1 MSVKKNL
8 LLLILSL
15 SVTILFLGNINLISA
30 DTTSSAVSTSS
41 SIASS
46 TATSSSSTTS
56 SASASSSSSSST
68 TVFSSGIKW
77 PTTSFA
83 PWTRGKRESKDTVR
97 NYYGFMINNDNGQY
111 IEEYEEG
118 NNIHVKVRIL
128 AHIDWNKSTKTRYY
142 VVMQNGDSFSG
153 QEISSSNVTRT
164 KDVEYSKT
172 AVWTVDLSLGNVKA
186 DKIQICIFDDD
197 GKGIFGY
204 GFWEANGV
212 DKDGNRNT
220 DKTYPYVMCSP
231 IIGWNN
237 VTNFNQSLK
246 DGIFYVGRNTT
257 LTMNAPKLQDSNVGK
272 FDNSILNNAGESHFF
287 GQNVVNNEI
296 RTTYEITTDVTKLDG
311 IVDGLASSDT
321 NKYGLDTVLTYEIPS
336 DNLKIPLSYGGLK
349 AISLSAEALDN
360 ASINT
365 KDYLESSFVDKVTGD
380 LGTGHTLTYSWFYS
394 TSDNINDL
402 KKVSTEFTNN
412 KDRKA
417 DGTLGT
423 DWMTL
428 SAKDDFTQY
437 LEKQALAGKKIYLMM
452 KVYVYGQLSTL
463 TNPILVQIQT
473 PTLKVPD
480 KIDFG
485 TIPAKDIYNGGS
497 FESLTKDSDK
507 LSLSIPD
514 TSKSTWKV
522 TSSIKENDDNS
533 ITKINGQ
540 LNILGKNL
548 SATPIEVAS
557 ISKQGL
563 VDLPLNAKV
572 SFRGYHNPLTPRT
585 NFTEDINWNLSP
597 ETPIM
602 ASN

>member
-1 MSVKKNL
+1 MNTKRKL
-8 LLLILSL
+8 LLFISGMALILL
-15 SVTILFLGNINLISA
+15 FTIMNTNTVKAAVT
-30 DTTSSAVSTSS
+30 
-41 SIASS
+41 
-46 TATSSSSTTS
+46 
-56 SASASSSSSSST
+56 
-68 TVFSSGIKW
+68 W

-83 PWTRGKRESKDTVR
+83 TWTQGMSERGSKRNK
-97 NYYGFMINNDNGQY
+97 YGFMVNKDEGY
-111 IEEYEEG
+111 YMEEYKDS
-118 NNIHVKVRIL
+118 NNIHVKIPMI
-128 AHIDWNKSTKTRYY
+128 AHKSWNESTETKYY
-142 VVMQNGDSFSG
+142 VVMQSGSTFSG
-153 QEISSSNVTRT
+153 QEISSSNVIRT
-164 KDVEYSKT
+164 KIKDYSLTSLWMLDV
-172 AVWTVDLSLGNVKA
+172 TVGNITA
-186 DKIQICIFDDD
+186 DKIQICIYDDSISHGFWRTNGVADD
-197 GKGIFGY
+197 G
-204 GFWEANGV
+204 
-212 DKDGNRNT
+212 
-220 DKTYPYVMCSP
+220 TYPFVMSTP
-231 IIGWNN
+231 VLGWNN

-360 ASINT
+360 VSINT
-365 KDYLESSFVDKVTGD
+365 KDYLESSFVNKVTGD

-423 DWMTL
+423 DWMIL

-452 KVYVYGQLSTL
+452 KVYVDGKLSTL
-463 TNPILVQIQT
+463 TNPILVQIQVPT
-473 PTLKVPD
+473 LKVPTLKVPD

-485 TIPAKDIYNGGS
+485 TISVKNIYNGGS

-507 LSLSIPD
+507 LSLFIPD

-540 LNILGKNL
+540 LNILGENL
-548 SATPIEVAS
+548 SATPIEVAR
-557 ISKQGL
+557 ISKHGL

-597 ETPIM
+597 ETPNM

>member
-1 MSVKKNL
+1 MNTKRKL
-8 LLLILSL
+8 LLFISGMALILL
-15 SVTILFLGNINLISA
+15 FTIMNTNTVKAAVT
-30 DTTSSAVSTSS
+30 
-41 SIASS
+41 
-46 TATSSSSTTS
+46 
-56 SASASSSSSSST
+56 
-68 TVFSSGIKW
+68 W

-83 PWTRGKRESKDTVR
+83 TWTQGRRLDGSLTR
-97 NYYGFMINNDNGQY
+97 NKYGFIINKDEGY
-111 IEEYEEG
+111 YMEEYKDSG
-118 NNIHVKVRIL
+118 NIHIKIPL
-128 AHIDWNKSTKTRYY
+128 IAHQDWNKSDNTKYY
-142 VVMQNGDSFSG
+142 LVMQNGNNISG
-153 QEISSSNVTRT
+153 QTISNVTRT
-164 KDVEYSKT
+164 KIEDYSRTSLWMLDV
-172 AVWTVDLSLGNVKA
+172 TVGNITA
-186 DKIQICIFDDD
+186 DKIQICIYDD
-197 GKGIFGY
+197 GSY
-204 GFWEANGV
+204 GFWKTNGV
-212 DKDGNRNT
+212 ADDG
-220 DKTYPYVMCSP
+220 TYPFVMSTP
-231 IIGWNN
+231 VLGWNN

-311 IVDGLASSDT
+311 IVDGLVSSDT
-321 NKYGLDTVLTYEIPS
+321 NNYGLDTVLTYEIPS

-349 AISLSAEALDN
+349 AISLSAETLDN

-394 TSDNINDL
+394 MSDNINDL

-452 KVYVYGQLSTL
+452 KVYVDGKLSTL
-463 TNPILVQIQT
+463 TNPILVQIQV

-485 TIPAKDIYNGGS
+485 TISVKNIYNGGS

-557 ISKQGL
+557 ISKHGL

>member
-41 SIASS
+41 SIAS

-83 PWTRGKRESKDTVR
+83 TWTQGIKEDGSLTR
-97 NYYGFMINNDNGQY
+97 NKYGFMVNKD
-111 IEEYEEG
+111 EEYYMEEYKDS
-118 NNIHVKVRIL
+118 NNIHVMIPMIAYKS
-128 AHIDWNKSTKTRYY
+128 WNESTKTKYY
-142 VVMQNGDSFSG
+142 VVMQNGSTFSG
-153 QEISSSNVTRT
+153 QEIASSNVIRT
-164 KDVEYSKT
+164 KVEDYSRTALWMLDV
-172 AVWTVDLSLGNVKA
+172 TVGNITA
-186 DKIQICIFDDD
+186 DKIQICIYDDD
-197 GKGIFGY
+197 RSY
-204 GFWEANGV
+204 GFWRTNGV
-212 DKDGNRNT
+212 ADD
-220 DKTYPYVMCSP
+220 DTYPFVMSTP
-231 IIGWNN
+231 VLGWNN

-287 GQNVVNNEI
+287 GQNVINNEI

-311 IVDGLASSDT
+311 IVDRLASSDT

-452 KVYVYGQLSTL
+452 KIYVDGQLSTL

-485 TIPAKDIYNGGS
+485 TIPAKNIYNGGD
-497 FESLTKDSDK
+497 FESLTKDNDN
-507 LSLSIPD
+507 LSVSIPSA
-514 TSKSTWKV
+514 SKNAWQVSASMEETG
-522 TSSIKENDDNS
+522 NNS
-533 ITKINGQ
+533 IAKLNGQ

-548 SATPIEVAS
+548 STTPIEVAS
-557 ISKQGL
+557 ISKHGL

-572 SFRGYHNPLTPRT
+572 SFRGYHSPLTPRT

>member
-1 MSVKKNL
+1 MSVKKDL

-30 DTTSSAVSTSS
+30 DTTSSAISTSS
-41 SIASS
+41 SIAS

-56 SASASSSSSSST
+56 SALASSSSSSST

-83 PWTRGKRESKDTVR
+83 TWTQGTKEAGGLTR
-97 NYYGFMINNDNGQY
+97 NKYGFMVNKDKGY
-111 IEEYEEG
+111 YMEEYKDS
-118 NNIHVKVRIL
+118 NNIHVMIPMIAYKS
-128 AHIDWNKSTKTRYY
+128 WNESTKTKYY
-142 VVMQNGDSFSG
+142 VVMQNGSTFSG
-153 QEISSSNVTRT
+153 QEISSSNVIRT
-164 KDVEYSKT
+164 KIKDYSRTALWMLDV
-172 AVWTVDLSLGNVKA
+172 TVGNITA
-186 DKIQICIFDDD
+186 DKIQICIYDDD
-197 GKGIFGY
+197 GSY
-204 GFWEANGV
+204 GFWRTNGV
-212 DKDGNRNT
+212 ADDG
-220 DKTYPYVMCSP
+220 TYPFVMSTP
-231 IIGWNN
+231 VLGWNN

-452 KVYVYGQLSTL
+452 KVYVDGKLSTL
-463 TNPILVQIQT
+463 TNPILVQIQV

-485 TIPAKDIYNGGS
+485 TISAKNIYNGGS

-507 LSLSIPD
+507 LSLFIPD

-522 TSSIKENDDNS
+522 TSSIKENDNNS

-540 LNILGKNL
+540 LNI
-548 SATPIEVAS
+548 V
-557 ISKQGL
+557 
-563 VDLPLNAKV
+563 
-572 SFRGYHNPLTPRT
+572 RT
-585 NFTEDINWNLSP
+585 YQLHR
-597 ETPIM
+597 
-602 ASN
+602 

>member
-1 MSVKKNL
+1 MNTKRKL
-8 LLLILSL
+8 LLFISGMALILL
-15 SVTILFLGNINLISA
+15 FTIMNTNTVKAAVT
-30 DTTSSAVSTSS
+30 
-41 SIASS
+41 
-46 TATSSSSTTS
+46 
-56 SASASSSSSSST
+56 
-68 TVFSSGIKW
+68 W

-83 PWTRGKRESKDTVR
+83 TWTQGTKEAGGLTR
-97 NYYGFMINNDNGQY
+97 NKYGFMVNKDEGY
-111 IEEYEEG
+111 YMEEYKDS
-118 NNIHVKVRIL
+118 NNIHVMIPMIAYKS
-128 AHIDWNKSTKTRYY
+128 WNESTKTKYY
-142 VVMQNGDSFSG
+142 VVMQNGSTFSG
-153 QEISSSNVTRT
+153 QEISSSNVIRT
-164 KDVEYSKT
+164 KIKDYSRTALWMLDV
-172 AVWTVDLSLGNVKA
+172 TVGNITA
-186 DKIQICIFDDD
+186 DKIQICIYDDD
-197 GKGIFGY
+197 GSY
-204 GFWEANGV
+204 GFWRTNGV
-212 DKDGNRNT
+212 ADDG
-220 DKTYPYVMCSP
+220 TYPFVMSTP
-231 IIGWNN
+231 VLGWNN

-452 KVYVYGQLSTL
+452 KVYVDGKLSTL
-463 TNPILVQIQT
+463 TNPILVQIQV

-485 TIPAKDIYNGGS
+485 TISVKNIYNGGS

-540 LNILGKNL
+540 LNILDKNL

-557 ISKQGL
+557 ISKHGL

>member
-1 MSVKKNL
+1 MNTKCKL
-8 LLLILSL
+8 LLFISGIALILL
-15 SVTILFLGNINLISA
+15 FTIMNTNTVKAAVT
-30 DTTSSAVSTSS
+30 
-41 SIASS
+41 
-46 TATSSSSTTS
+46 
-56 SASASSSSSSST
+56 
-68 TVFSSGIKW
+68 W

-83 PWTRGKRESKDTVR
+83 TWTQGRRLDGILTR
-97 NYYGFMINNDNGQY
+97 NIYGFIINKDEGY
-111 IEEYEEG
+111 YMEEYKDSG
-118 NNIHVKVRIL
+118 NIHIKIPL
-128 AHIDWNKSTKTRYY
+128 IAHQDWNKSDNTKYY
-142 VVMQNGDSFSG
+142 LVMQNGNNISG
-153 QEISSSNVTRT
+153 QTISNVTRT
-164 KDVEYSKT
+164 KIEDYSRT
-172 AVWTVDLSLGNVKA
+172 SLWMLDITVGNITA
-186 DKIQICIFDDD
+186 DKIQICIYDD
-197 GKGIFGY
+197 GSY
-204 GFWEANGV
+204 GFWKTNGV
-212 DKDGNRNT
+212 ADDG
-220 DKTYPYVMCSP
+220 TYPFVMSTPVLC
-231 IIGWNN
+231 WNN

-365 KDYLESSFVDKVTGD
+365 KDYLESSFVNKVTGD

-452 KVYVYGQLSTL
+452 KVYVDGKLSTL
-463 TNPILVQIQT
+463 TNPILVQIQV

-485 TIPAKDIYNGGS
+485 TISVKNIYNGGS

-557 ISKQGL
+557 ISKHGL

-585 NFTEDINWNLSP
+585 NFTEEINWNISP

>member
-1 MSVKKNL
+1 MNTKRKL
-8 LLLILSL
+8 LLFISGMALILL
-15 SVTILFLGNINLISA
+15 FTIMNTNTVKAAVT
-30 DTTSSAVSTSS
+30 
-41 SIASS
+41 
-46 TATSSSSTTS
+46 
-56 SASASSSSSSST
+56 
-68 TVFSSGIKW
+68 W

-83 PWTRGKRESKDTVR
+83 TWTQGTKEAGGLTR
-97 NYYGFMINNDNGQY
+97 NKYGFMVNKDEGY
-111 IEEYEEG
+111 YMEEYKDS
-118 NNIHVKVRIL
+118 NNIHVMIPMIAYKS
-128 AHIDWNKSTKTRYY
+128 WNESTKTKYY
-142 VVMQNGDSFSG
+142 VVMQNGSTFSG
-153 QEISSSNVTRT
+153 QEISSSNVIRT
-164 KDVEYSKT
+164 KIKDYSRTALWMLDV
-172 AVWTVDLSLGNVKA
+172 TVGNITA
-186 DKIQICIFDDD
+186 DKIQICIYDDD
-197 GKGIFGY
+197 GSY
-204 GFWEANGV
+204 GFWRTNGV
-212 DKDGNRNT
+212 ADDG
-220 DKTYPYVMCSP
+220 TYPFVMSTP
-231 IIGWNN
+231 VLGWNN

-365 KDYLESSFVDKVTGD
+365 KDYLELSFVDKVTGD

-452 KVYVYGQLSTL
+452 KVYVDGQLSTL

-557 ISKQGL
+557 ISKHGL

-585 NFTEDINWNLSP
+585 NFTEDINWNLLP

>member
-1 MSVKKNL
+1 MNTKRKL
-8 LLLILSL
+8 LLFISGMALILL
-15 SVTILFLGNINLISA
+15 FTIMNTNTVKAAVT
-30 DTTSSAVSTSS
+30 
-41 SIASS
+41 
-46 TATSSSSTTS
+46 
-56 SASASSSSSSST
+56 
-68 TVFSSGIKW
+68 W

-83 PWTRGKRESKDTVR
+83 TWTQGRRLDGSLTR
-97 NYYGFMINNDNGQY
+97 NKYGFIINKDEGY
-111 IEEYEEG
+111 YMEEYKDSG
-118 NNIHVKVRIL
+118 NIHIKIPL
-128 AHIDWNKSTKTRYY
+128 IAHQDWNKSDNTKYY
-142 VVMQNGDSFSG
+142 LVMQNGNNISG
-153 QEISSSNVTRT
+153 QTISNVTRT
-164 KDVEYSKT
+164 KIKDYSMTSLWMLDV
-172 AVWTVDLSLGNVKA
+172 TVGNITA
-186 DKIQICIFDDD
+186 DKIQICIYDDD
-197 GKGIFGY
+197 GTY
-204 GFWEANGV
+204 GFWKTNGV
-212 DKDGNRNT
+212 ADDG
-220 DKTYPYVMCSP
+220 TYPFVMSTP
-231 IIGWNN
+231 VLGWNN

-452 KVYVYGQLSTL
+452 KVYVDGKLSTL
-463 TNPILVQIQT
+463 TNPILVQIQV

-485 TIPAKDIYNGGS
+485 TISVKNIYNGGS

-548 SATPIEVAS
+548 SATPTEVAS
-557 ISKQGL
+557 ISKHGL

>member
-1 MSVKKNL
+1 MNTKRKL
-8 LLLILSL
+8 LLFISGMALILL
-15 SVTILFLGNINLISA
+15 FTIMNTNTVKAAVT
-30 DTTSSAVSTSS
+30 
-41 SIASS
+41 
-46 TATSSSSTTS
+46 
-56 SASASSSSSSST
+56 
-68 TVFSSGIKW
+68 W

-83 PWTRGKRESKDTVR
+83 TWTQGRRLDGSLTR
-97 NYYGFMINNDNGQY
+97 NKYGFIINKDEGY
-111 IEEYEEG
+111 YMEEYKDSG
-118 NNIHVKVRIL
+118 NIHIKIPL
-128 AHIDWNKSTKTRYY
+128 IAHQDWNKSDNTKYY
-142 VVMQNGDSFSG
+142 LVMQNGNNISG
-153 QEISSSNVTRT
+153 QTISNVTRT
-164 KDVEYSKT
+164 KIEDYSRTSLWMLDV
-172 AVWTVDLSLGNVKA
+172 TVGNITA
-186 DKIQICIFDDD
+186 DKIQICIYDD
-197 GKGIFGY
+197 GSY
-204 GFWEANGV
+204 GFWKTNGV
-212 DKDGNRNT
+212 ADDG
-220 DKTYPYVMCSP
+220 TYPFVMSTP
-231 IIGWNN
+231 VLGWNN

-321 NKYGLDTVLTYEIPS
+321 NNYGLDTVLTYEIPS

-349 AISLSAEALDN
+349 AISLSAETLDN

-380 LGTGHTLTYSWFYS
+380 LGTDHTLTYSWFYS

-452 KVYVYGQLSTL
+452 KVYVDGKLSTL
-463 TNPILVQIQT
+463 TNPILVQIQV

-485 TIPAKDIYNGGS
+485 TISVKNIYNGGS

-572 SFRGYHNPLTPRT
+572 SFRGYRNPLTPRT

>member
-1 MSVKKNL
+1 MNTKRKL
-8 LLLILSL
+8 LLFISGMALILL
-15 SVTILFLGNINLISA
+15 FTIMNTNTVKAAVT
-30 DTTSSAVSTSS
+30 
-41 SIASS
+41 
-46 TATSSSSTTS
+46 
-56 SASASSSSSSST
+56 
-68 TVFSSGIKW
+68 W

-83 PWTRGKRESKDTVR
+83 TWTQGRRLDGSLTR
-97 NYYGFMINNDNGQY
+97 NKYGFIINKDEGY
-111 IEEYEEG
+111 YMEEYKDSG
-118 NNIHVKVRIL
+118 NIHIKIPL
-128 AHIDWNKSTKTRYY
+128 IAHQDWNKSDNTKYY
-142 VVMQNGDSFSG
+142 LVMQNGNNISG
-153 QEISSSNVTRT
+153 QTISNVTRT
-164 KDVEYSKT
+164 KIEDYSRTSLWMLDV
-172 AVWTVDLSLGNVKA
+172 TVGNITA
-186 DKIQICIFDDD
+186 DKIQICIYDD
-197 GKGIFGY
+197 GSY
-204 GFWEANGV
+204 GFWKTNGV
-212 DKDGNRNT
+212 ADDG
-220 DKTYPYVMCSP
+220 TYPFVMSTP
-231 IIGWNN
+231 VLGWNN

-311 IVDGLASSDT
+311 IVDGLVSSDT
-321 NKYGLDTVLTYEIPS
+321 NNYGLDTVLTYEIPS

-394 TSDNINDL
+394 MSDNINDL

-423 DWMTL
+423 DWMIL

-452 KVYVYGQLSTL
+452 KVYVDGKLSTL
-463 TNPILVQIQT
+463 TNPILVQIQV

-485 TIPAKDIYNGGS
+485 TISVKNIYNGGS

>member
-1 MSVKKNL
+1 MNTKRKL
-8 LLLILSL
+8 LLFISGMVLILL
-15 SVTILFLGNINLISA
+15 FTIMNTNTVKAAVT
-30 DTTSSAVSTSS
+30 
-41 SIASS
+41 
-46 TATSSSSTTS
+46 
-56 SASASSSSSSST
+56 
-68 TVFSSGIKW
+68 W

-83 PWTRGKRESKDTVR
+83 TWTQGRRFDGSLTS
-97 NYYGFMINNDNGQY
+97 NLYGFMVNKDKEY
-111 IEEYEEG
+111 YMEEYKDS
-118 NNIHVKVRIL
+118 NNIHVMIPMIAYKS
-128 AHIDWNKSTKTRYY
+128 WNESTKTKYY
-142 VVMQNGDSFSG
+142 VVMQNGSTFSG
-153 QEISSSNVTRT
+153 QEISSSNVIRT
-164 KDVEYSKT
+164 KIEDYSQTSLWMLDV
-172 AVWTVDLSLGNVKA
+172 TVGNIKA
-186 DKIQICIFDDD
+186 DKIQICIYDDD
-197 GKGIFGY
+197 YFY
-204 GFWEANGV
+204 GFRRTNGV
-212 DKDGNRNT
+212 ADDG
-220 DKTYPYVMCSP
+220 TYPFVMSTP
-231 IIGWNN
+231 VLGWNN

-452 KVYVYGQLSTL
+452 KVYVDGKLSTL
-463 TNPILVQIQT
+463 TNPILVQIQV

-485 TIPAKDIYNGGS
+485 TISVKNIYNGGS

-557 ISKQGL
+557 ISKHGL

>member
-1 MSVKKNL
+1 MD
-8 LLLILSL
+8 
-15 SVTILFLGNINLISA
+15 VTVGNI
-30 DTTSSAVSTSS
+30 
-41 SIASS
+41 
-46 TATSSSSTTS
+46 
-56 SASASSSSSSST
+56 
-68 TVFSSGIKW
+68 
-77 PTTSFA
+77 
-83 PWTRGKRESKDTVR
+83 
-97 NYYGFMINNDNGQY
+97 
-111 IEEYEEG
+111 
-118 NNIHVKVRIL
+118 
-128 AHIDWNKSTKTRYY
+128 
-142 VVMQNGDSFSG
+142 
-153 QEISSSNVTRT
+153 
-164 KDVEYSKT
+164 
-172 AVWTVDLSLGNVKA
+172 KA
-186 DKIQICIFDDD
+186 DKIQICIYDDD
-197 GKGIFGY
+197 FH
-204 GFWEANGV
+204 GFRRTNGV
-212 DKDGNRNT
+212 ADDG
-220 DKTYPYVMCSP
+220 TYPFVMSTP
-231 IIGWNN
+231 VLGWNN
-237 VTNFNQSLK
+237 VNVTNFSQSLK

-360 ASINT
+360 DSINT
-365 KDYLESSFVDKVTGD
+365 KDYLESSFVDKVTGN

-452 KVYVYGQLSTL
+452 KVYVDGKLSTL
-463 TNPILVQIQT
+463 TNPILVQIQV

-485 TIPAKDIYNGGS
+485 TISAKNIYNGGS

-507 LSLSIPD
+507 LSLFIPD

-557 ISKQGL
+557 TPKHGL

-597 ETPIM
+597 KTPTM

>member
-1 MSVKKNL
+1 MNTKRKL
-8 LLLILSL
+8 LLFILGMALILL
-15 SVTILFLGNINLISA
+15 FTIMNTNTVKAAVT
-30 DTTSSAVSTSS
+30 
-41 SIASS
+41 
-46 TATSSSSTTS
+46 
-56 SASASSSSSSST
+56 
-68 TVFSSGIKW
+68 W

-83 PWTRGKRESKDTVR
+83 TWTQGTKEAGGLTR
-97 NYYGFMINNDNGQY
+97 NKYGFMVNKDEGY
-111 IEEYEEG
+111 YMEEYKDS
-118 NNIHVKVRIL
+118 NNIHVMIPMIAYKS
-128 AHIDWNKSTKTRYY
+128 WNESTKTKYY
-142 VVMQNGDSFSG
+142 VVMQNGSTFSG
-153 QEISSSNVTRT
+153 QEISSSNVIRT
-164 KDVEYSKT
+164 KIKDYSRTALWMLDV
-172 AVWTVDLSLGNVKA
+172 TVGNITA
-186 DKIQICIFDDD
+186 DKIQICIYDDD
-197 GKGIFGY
+197 GTY
-204 GFWEANGV
+204 GFWKTNGV
-212 DKDGNRNT
+212 ANDG
-220 DKTYPYVMCSP
+220 TYPFVMSTP
-231 IIGWNN
+231 VLGWNN

-452 KVYVYGQLSTL
+452 KVYVDGQLSTL

-557 ISKQGL
+557 ISKHGL

-585 NFTEDINWNLSP
+585 NFTEDINWNLLP

>member
-1 MSVKKNL
+1 MNTKRKL
-8 LLLILSL
+8 LLFISGMALILL
-15 SVTILFLGNINLISA
+15 FTIMNTNTVKAAVT
-30 DTTSSAVSTSS
+30 
-41 SIASS
+41 
-46 TATSSSSTTS
+46 
-56 SASASSSSSSST
+56 
-68 TVFSSGIKW
+68 W

-83 PWTRGKRESKDTVR
+83 TWTQGRRLDGSLTR
-97 NYYGFMINNDNGQY
+97 NKYGFIINKDEGY
-111 IEEYEEG
+111 YMEEYKDSG
-118 NNIHVKVRIL
+118 NIHIKIPL
-128 AHIDWNKSTKTRYY
+128 IAHQDWNKSDNTKYY
-142 VVMQNGDSFSG
+142 LVMQNGNNISG
-153 QEISSSNVTRT
+153 QTISNVTRT
-164 KDVEYSKT
+164 KIEDYSRTSLWMLDV
-172 AVWTVDLSLGNVKA
+172 TVGNITA
-186 DKIQICIFDDD
+186 DKIQICIYDD
-197 GKGIFGY
+197 GSY
-204 GFWEANGV
+204 GFWKTNGV
-212 DKDGNRNT
+212 ADDG
-220 DKTYPYVMCSP
+220 TYPFVMSTP
-231 IIGWNN
+231 VLGWNN

-311 IVDGLASSDT
+311 IVDGLVSSDT
-321 NKYGLDTVLTYEIPS
+321 NNYGLDTVLTYEIPS

-394 TSDNINDL
+394 MSDNINDL

-423 DWMTL
+423 DWMIL

-452 KVYVYGQLSTL
+452 KVYVDGKLSTL
-463 TNPILVQIQT
+463 TNPILVQIQV

-485 TIPAKDIYNGGS
+485 TISVKNIYNGGS

-557 ISKQGL
+557 KSKHGL

>member
-41 SIASS
+41 SIAS

-83 PWTRGKRESKDTVR
+83 TWTQGIKEDGSLTR
-97 NYYGFMINNDNGQY
+97 NKYGFMVNKD
-111 IEEYEEG
+111 EEYYMEEYKDS
-118 NNIHVKVRIL
+118 NNIHVMIPMIAYKS
-128 AHIDWNKSTKTRYY
+128 WNESTKTKYY
-142 VVMQNGDSFSG
+142 VVMQNGSTFSG
-153 QEISSSNVTRT
+153 QGIASSNVIRT
-164 KDVEYSKT
+164 KVEDYSRTALWMLDV
-172 AVWTVDLSLGNVKA
+172 TVGNITA
-186 DKIQICIFDDD
+186 DKIQICIYDDD
-197 GKGIFGY
+197 RSY
-204 GFWEANGV
+204 GFWRTNGV
-212 DKDGNRNT
+212 ADD
-220 DKTYPYVMCSP
+220 DTYPFVMSTP
-231 IIGWNN
+231 VLGWNN

-287 GQNVVNNEI
+287 GQNVINNEI

-311 IVDGLASSDT
+311 IVDRLASSDT

-452 KVYVYGQLSTL
+452 KIYVDGQLSTL

-485 TIPAKDIYNGGS
+485 TIPAKNIYNGGD
-497 FESLTKDSDK
+497 FESLTKDNDN
-507 LSLSIPD
+507 LSVSIPSA
-514 TSKSTWKV
+514 SKNAWQVSASMEETG
-522 TSSIKENDDNS
+522 NNS
-533 ITKINGQ
+533 IAKLNGQ

-557 ISKQGL
+557 ISKHGL

-572 SFRGYHNPLTPRT
+572 SFRGYHSPLTPRT

>member
-1 MSVKKNL
+1 MNTKRKL
-8 LLLILSL
+8 LLFISGMVLILL
-15 SVTILFLGNINLISA
+15 FTIMNTNTVKAAVT
-30 DTTSSAVSTSS
+30 
-41 SIASS
+41 
-46 TATSSSSTTS
+46 
-56 SASASSSSSSST
+56 
-68 TVFSSGIKW
+68 W

-83 PWTRGKRESKDTVR
+83 PWTRGKRESEYTVR

-153 QEISSSNVTRT
+153 QEISNSNVTRT

-212 DKDGNRNT
+212 DKDGNGNT

-246 DGIFYVGRNTT
+246 DGIFYAGKNTT

-360 ASINT
+360 VSINT
-365 KDYLESSFVDKVTGD
+365 KDYLESSFVNKVTGD

-423 DWMTL
+423 DWMIL

-452 KVYVYGQLSTL
+452 KVYVDEKLSTL
-463 TNPILVQIQT
+463 TNPILVQIQVPT
-473 PTLKVPD
+473 LKVPTLKVPD

-485 TIPAKDIYNGGS
+485 TISVKNIYNGGS

-507 LSLSIPD
+507 LSLFIPD

-540 LNILGKNL
+540 LNILGENL
-548 SATPIEVAS
+548 SATPIEVAR
-557 ISKQGL
+557 ISKHGL

-597 ETPIM
+597 ETPNM

>member
-41 SIASS
+41 SIAS

-83 PWTRGKRESKDTVR
+83 TWTQGIKEDGSLTR
-97 NYYGFMINNDNGQY
+97 NKYGFMVNKD
-111 IEEYEEG
+111 EEYYMEEYKDS
-118 NNIHVKVRIL
+118 NNIHVMIPMIAYKS
-128 AHIDWNKSTKTRYY
+128 WNESTKTKYY
-142 VVMQNGDSFSG
+142 VVMQNGSTFSG
-153 QEISSSNVTRT
+153 QEIASSNVIRT
-164 KDVEYSKT
+164 KVEDYSRTALWMLDV
-172 AVWTVDLSLGNVKA
+172 TVGNITA
-186 DKIQICIFDDD
+186 DKIQICIYDDD
-197 GKGIFGY
+197 RSY
-204 GFWEANGV
+204 GFWRTNGV
-212 DKDGNRNT
+212 ADD
-220 DKTYPYVMCSP
+220 DTYPFVMSTP
-231 IIGWNN
+231 VLGWNN

-287 GQNVVNNEI
+287 GQNVINNEI

-311 IVDGLASSDT
+311 IVDRLASSDT

-452 KVYVYGQLSTL
+452 KIYVDGQLSTL

-485 TIPAKDIYNGGS
+485 TIPAKNIYNGGD
-497 FESLTKDSDK
+497 FESLTKDNDN
-507 LSLSIPD
+507 LFVSIPSA
-514 TSKSTWKV
+514 SKNAWQVSASMEETG
-522 TSSIKENDDNS
+522 NNS
-533 ITKINGQ
+533 IAKLNGQ

-557 ISKQGL
+557 ISKHGL

-572 SFRGYHNPLTPRT
+572 SFRGYHSPLTPRT

>member
-1 MSVKKNL
+1 MNTKRKL
-8 LLLILSL
+8 LLFISGMALILL
-15 SVTILFLGNINLISA
+15 FTIMNTNTVKAAVT
-30 DTTSSAVSTSS
+30 
-41 SIASS
+41 
-46 TATSSSSTTS
+46 
-56 SASASSSSSSST
+56 
-68 TVFSSGIKW
+68 W

-83 PWTRGKRESKDTVR
+83 TWTQGRRLDGSLTR
-97 NYYGFMINNDNGQY
+97 NKYGFIINKDEGY
-111 IEEYEEG
+111 YMEEYKDSG
-118 NNIHVKVRIL
+118 NIHIKIPL
-128 AHIDWNKSTKTRYY
+128 IAHQDWNKSDNTKYY
-142 VVMQNGDSFSG
+142 LVMQNGNNISG
-153 QEISSSNVTRT
+153 QTISNVTRT
-164 KDVEYSKT
+164 KIEDYSRTSLWMLDV
-172 AVWTVDLSLGNVKA
+172 TVGNITA
-186 DKIQICIFDDD
+186 DKIQICIYDD
-197 GKGIFGY
+197 GSY
-204 GFWEANGV
+204 GFWKTNGV
-212 DKDGNRNT
+212 ADDG
-220 DKTYPYVMCSP
+220 TYPFVMSTP
-231 IIGWNN
+231 VLGWNN

-321 NKYGLDTVLTYEIPS
+321 NNYGLDTVLTYEIPS

-349 AISLSAEALDN
+349 AISLSAETLDN

-452 KVYVYGQLSTL
+452 KVYVDGRLSTL
-463 TNPILVQIQT
+463 TNPILVQIQV

-485 TIPAKDIYNGGS
+485 TISVKNIYNGGS

>member
-1 MSVKKNL
+1 MNTKRKL
-8 LLLILSL
+8 LLFISGMALILL
-15 SVTILFLGNINLISA
+15 FTIMNTNTVKAAVT
-30 DTTSSAVSTSS
+30 
-41 SIASS
+41 
-46 TATSSSSTTS
+46 
-56 SASASSSSSSST
+56 
-68 TVFSSGIKW
+68 W

-83 PWTRGKRESKDTVR
+83 TWTQGRRLDGILTR
-97 NYYGFMINNDNGQY
+97 NIYGFIINKDEGY
-111 IEEYEEG
+111 YMEEYKDSG
-118 NNIHVKVRIL
+118 NIHIKIPL
-128 AHIDWNKSTKTRYY
+128 IAHQDWNKSDNTKYY
-142 VVMQNGDSFSG
+142 LVMQNGNNISG
-153 QEISSSNVTRT
+153 QTISNVTRT
-164 KDVEYSKT
+164 KIEDYSRTSLWMLDV
-172 AVWTVDLSLGNVKA
+172 TVGNITA
-186 DKIQICIFDDD
+186 DKIQICIYDE
-197 GKGIFGY
+197 GSY
-204 GFWEANGV
+204 GFWKTNGV
-212 DKDGNRNT
+212 ADDG
-220 DKTYPYVMCSP
+220 TYPFVMSTP
-231 IIGWNN
+231 VLGWNN

-246 DGIFYVGRNTT
+246 DGIFYAGRNTT

-311 IVDGLASSDT
+311 IVDGLVSSDT

-452 KVYVYGQLSTL
+452 KVYVDGKLSTL
-463 TNPILVQIQT
+463 TNPILVQIQV

-485 TIPAKDIYNGGS
+485 TISVKNIYNGGS

-557 ISKQGL
+557 ISKHGL

-572 SFRGYHNPLTPRT
+572 SFRGYHNPLPPRT

>member
-1 MSVKKNL
+1 MNTKRKL
-8 LLLILSL
+8 LLFISGMALILL
-15 SVTILFLGNINLISA
+15 FTIMNTN
-30 DTTSSAVSTSS
+30 TVKSAVT
-41 SIASS
+41 
-46 TATSSSSTTS
+46 
-56 SASASSSSSSST
+56 
-68 TVFSSGIKW
+68 W

-83 PWTRGKRESKDTVR
+83 TWTQGRRLDGSLTR
-97 NYYGFMINNDNGQY
+97 NKYGFIINKDEGY
-111 IEEYEEG
+111 YMEEYKDSG
-118 NNIHVKVRIL
+118 NIHIKIPL
-128 AHIDWNKSTKTRYY
+128 IAHQDWNKSDNTKYY
-142 VVMQNGDSFSG
+142 LVMQNGNNISG
-153 QEISSSNVTRT
+153 QTISNVTRT
-164 KDVEYSKT
+164 KIEDYSRTSLWMLDV
-172 AVWTVDLSLGNVKA
+172 TVGNITA
-186 DKIQICIFDDD
+186 DKIQICIYDD
-197 GKGIFGY
+197 GSY
-204 GFWEANGV
+204 GFWKTNGV
-212 DKDGNRNT
+212 ADDG
-220 DKTYPYVMCSP
+220 TYPFVMSTP
-231 IIGWNN
+231 VLGWNN

-311 IVDGLASSDT
+311 IVDGLVSSDT
-321 NKYGLDTVLTYEIPS
+321 NNYGLDTVLTYEIPS

-394 TSDNINDL
+394 MSDNINDL

-423 DWMTL
+423 DWMIL

-452 KVYVYGQLSTL
+452 KVYVDGKLSTL
-463 TNPILVQIQT
+463 TNPILVQIQV

-485 TIPAKDIYNGGS
+485 TISVKNIYNGGS

-557 ISKQGL
+557 ISKYGL

>member
-1 MSVKKNL
+1 MNTKRKL
-8 LLLILSL
+8 LLFISGMALILL
-15 SVTILFLGNINLISA
+15 FTIMNTNTVKAAVT
-30 DTTSSAVSTSS
+30 
-41 SIASS
+41 
-46 TATSSSSTTS
+46 
-56 SASASSSSSSST
+56 
-68 TVFSSGIKW
+68 W

-83 PWTRGKRESKDTVR
+83 TWTQGRRLDGSLTR
-97 NYYGFMINNDNGQY
+97 NKYGFIINKDEGY
-111 IEEYEEG
+111 YMEEYKDSG
-118 NNIHVKVRIL
+118 NIHIKIPL
-128 AHIDWNKSTKTRYY
+128 IAHQDWNKSDNTKYY
-142 VVMQNGDSFSG
+142 LVMQNGNNISG
-153 QEISSSNVTRT
+153 QTISNVTRT
-164 KDVEYSKT
+164 KIEDYSRTSLWMLDV
-172 AVWTVDLSLGNVKA
+172 TVGNITA
-186 DKIQICIFDDD
+186 DKIQICIYDD
-197 GKGIFGY
+197 GSY
-204 GFWEANGV
+204 GFWKTNGV
-212 DKDGNRNT
+212 ADDG
-220 DKTYPYVMCSP
+220 TYPFVMSTP
-231 IIGWNN
+231 VLGWNN

-311 IVDGLASSDT
+311 IVDGLVSSDT
-321 NKYGLDTVLTYEIPS
+321 NNYGLDTVLTYEIPS

-360 ASINT
+360 TSINT

-394 TSDNINDL
+394 MSDNINDL

-423 DWMTL
+423 DWMIL

-452 KVYVYGQLSTL
+452 KVYVDGKLSTL
-463 TNPILVQIQT
+463 TNPILVQIQV

-485 TIPAKDIYNGGS
+485 TISVKNIYNGGS

-557 ISKQGL
+557 ISKHGL

>member
-1 MSVKKNL
+1 MNTKRKL
-8 LLLILSL
+8 LLFISGMALILL
-15 SVTILFLGNINLISA
+15 FTIMNTNTVKAAVT
-30 DTTSSAVSTSS
+30 
-41 SIASS
+41 
-46 TATSSSSTTS
+46 
-56 SASASSSSSSST
+56 
-68 TVFSSGIKW
+68 W

-83 PWTRGKRESKDTVR
+83 TWTQGRRLDGSLTR
-97 NYYGFMINNDNGQY
+97 NKYGFIINKDEGY
-111 IEEYEEG
+111 YMEEYKDSG
-118 NNIHVKVRIL
+118 NIHIKIPL
-128 AHIDWNKSTKTRYY
+128 IAHQDWNKSDNTKYY
-142 VVMQNGDSFSG
+142 LVMQNGNNISG
-153 QEISSSNVTRT
+153 QTISNVTRT
-164 KDVEYSKT
+164 KIEDYSRTSLWMLDV
-172 AVWTVDLSLGNVKA
+172 TVGNITA
-186 DKIQICIFDDD
+186 DKIQICIYDD
-197 GKGIFGY
+197 GSY
-204 GFWEANGV
+204 GFWKTNGV
-212 DKDGNRNT
+212 ADDG
-220 DKTYPYVMCSP
+220 TYPFVMSTP
-231 IIGWNN
+231 VLGWNN

-311 IVDGLASSDT
+311 IVDGLVSSDT
-321 NKYGLDTVLTYEIPS
+321 NNYGLDTVLTYEIPS

-394 TSDNINDL
+394 MSDNINDL

-423 DWMTL
+423 DWMIL

-452 KVYVYGQLSTL
+452 KVYVDGQLSTL

-557 ISKQGL
+557 ISKHGL

>member
-1 MSVKKNL
+1 MNTKRKL
-8 LLLILSL
+8 LLFISGMALILL
-15 SVTILFLGNINLISA
+15 FTIMNTN
-30 DTTSSAVSTSS
+30 
-41 SIASS
+41 
-46 TATSSSSTTS
+46 
-56 SASASSSSSSST
+56 
-68 TVFSSGIKW
+68 TVKAAITW

-83 PWTRGKRESKDTVR
+83 TWTQGRRLEGSLTR
-97 NYYGFMINNDNGQY
+97 NIYGFIINKDEGY
-111 IEEYEEG
+111 YMEEYKDSS
-118 NNIHVKVRIL
+118 NIHIKIPL
-128 AHIDWNKSTKTRYY
+128 IAHQDWNKSDNTKYY
-142 VVMQNGDSFSG
+142 LVMQNGNNISG
-153 QEISSSNVTRT
+153 QMISNVTRT
-164 KDVEYSKT
+164 KIKDYSRTSLWMLDV
-172 AVWTVDLSLGNVKA
+172 TVGNIKA
-186 DKIQICIFDDD
+186 DKIQICIYDD
-197 GKGIFGY
+197 GSY
-204 GFWEANGV
+204 GFWRTNGV
-212 DKDGNRNT
+212 ADDG
-220 DKTYPYVMCSP
+220 TYPFVMSTP
-231 IIGWNN
+231 VLGWNN

-321 NKYGLDTVLTYEIPS
+321 NKYGLDTTLTYEIPS
-336 DNLKIPLSYGGLK
+336 DNLTIPLVYGGLK
-349 AISLSAEALDN
+349 PIVMSVDNLDN
-360 ASINT
+360 TPINT
-365 KDYLESSFVDKVTGD
+365 KDFLEASFIDKIISD
-380 LGTGHTLTYSWFYS
+380 LKNNHTLTYSWFYS
-394 TSDNINDL
+394 TSDKINDL
-402 KKVSTEFTNN
+402 KKVSTEFPSNTDF
-412 KDRKA
+412 KP

-428 SAKDDFTQY
+428 STKDDFTQY

-452 KVYVYGQLSTL
+452 KVYVDGKLSTL
-463 TNPILVQIQT
+463 TNPILVQIQV

-485 TIPAKDIYNGGS
+485 TISVKNIYNGGS

-540 LNILGKNL
+540 LNILDKNL

-557 ISKQGL
+557 ISKHGL

>member
-1 MSVKKNL
+1 MNTKRKL
-8 LLLILSL
+8 LLFISGMALILL
-15 SVTILFLGNINLISA
+15 FTIMNTNTVKAAVT
-30 DTTSSAVSTSS
+30 
-41 SIASS
+41 
-46 TATSSSSTTS
+46 
-56 SASASSSSSSST
+56 
-68 TVFSSGIKW
+68 W

-83 PWTRGKRESKDTVR
+83 TWTQGRRLEGSLTR
-97 NYYGFMINNDNGQY
+97 NIYGFIINKDEGY
-111 IEEYEEG
+111 YMEEYKDSG
-118 NNIHVKVRIL
+118 NIHIKIPL
-128 AHIDWNKSTKTRYY
+128 IAHQDWNKSDNTKYY
-142 VVMQNGDSFSG
+142 LVMQNGNNISG
-153 QEISSSNVTRT
+153 QMISNVTRT
-164 KDVEYSKT
+164 KIKDYSRTALWMLDV
-172 AVWTVDLSLGNVKA
+172 TVGNITA
-186 DKIQICIFDDD
+186 DKIQICIYDDD
-197 GKGIFGY
+197 GSY
-204 GFWEANGV
+204 GFWKTNGV
-212 DKDGNRNT
+212 ADDG
-220 DKTYPYVMCSP
+220 TYPFVMSTP
-231 IIGWNN
+231 VLGWNN

-452 KVYVYGQLSTL
+452 KVYVDGKLSTL
-463 TNPILVQIQT
+463 TNPILVQIQV

-485 TIPAKDIYNGGS
+485 TISVKNIYNGGS

-557 ISKQGL
+557 ISKHGL

>member
-41 SIASS
+41 SIAS

-83 PWTRGKRESKDTVR
+83 TWTQGTKEDGSLTR
-97 NYYGFMINNDNGQY
+97 NKYGFMVNKDKEY
-111 IEEYEEG
+111 YMEEYKDS
-118 NNIHVKVRIL
+118 NNIHVMIPMIAYKS
-128 AHIDWNKSTKTRYY
+128 WNESTKTKYY
-142 VVMQNGDSFSG
+142 VVMQNGSTFSG
-153 QEISSSNVTRT
+153 QEISSSNVIRT
-164 KDVEYSKT
+164 KVEDYSRTALWMLDV
-172 AVWTVDLSLGNVKA
+172 TVGNITA
-186 DKIQICIFDDD
+186 DKIQICIYDDD
-197 GKGIFGY
+197 RSY
-204 GFWEANGV
+204 GFWRTNGV
-212 DKDGNRNT
+212 ADD
-220 DKTYPYVMCSP
+220 DTYPFVMSTP
-231 IIGWNN
+231 VLGWNN

-287 GQNVVNNEI
+287 GQNVINNEI

-311 IVDGLASSDT
+311 IVDRLASSDT

-452 KVYVYGQLSTL
+452 KIYVDGQLSTL

-485 TIPAKDIYNGGS
+485 TIPAKNIYNGGD
-497 FESLTKDSDK
+497 FESLTKDNDN
-507 LSLSIPD
+507 LSVSIPSA
-514 TSKSTWKV
+514 SKNAWQVSASMEETG
-522 TSSIKENDDNS
+522 NNS
-533 ITKINGQ
+533 IAKLNGQ

-557 ISKQGL
+557 ISKHGL

>member
-1 MSVKKNL
+1 MNTKRKL
-8 LLLILSL
+8 LLFISGMALILL
-15 SVTILFLGNINLISA
+15 FTIMNTNTVKAAVT
-30 DTTSSAVSTSS
+30 
-41 SIASS
+41 
-46 TATSSSSTTS
+46 
-56 SASASSSSSSST
+56 
-68 TVFSSGIKW
+68 W

-83 PWTRGKRESKDTVR
+83 TWTQGRRLDGSLTR
-97 NYYGFMINNDNGQY
+97 NKYGFIINKDEGY
-111 IEEYEEG
+111 YMEEYKDSG
-118 NNIHVKVRIL
+118 NIHIKIPL
-128 AHIDWNKSTKTRYY
+128 IAHQDWNKSDNTKYY
-142 VVMQNGDSFSG
+142 LVMQNGNNISG
-153 QEISSSNVTRT
+153 QTISNVTRT
-164 KDVEYSKT
+164 KIEDYSRTSLWMLDV
-172 AVWTVDLSLGNVKA
+172 TVGNITA
-186 DKIQICIFDDD
+186 DKIQICIYDD
-197 GKGIFGY
+197 GSY
-204 GFWEANGV
+204 GFWKTNGV
-212 DKDGNRNT
+212 ADDG
-220 DKTYPYVMCSP
+220 TYPFVMSTP
-231 IIGWNN
+231 VLGWNN

-452 KVYVYGQLSTL
+452 KVYVDGKLSTL
-463 TNPILVQIQT
+463 TNPILVQIQV

-485 TIPAKDIYNGGS
+485 TISVKNIYNGGS

-557 ISKQGL
+557 ISKHGL

>member
-1 MSVKKNL
+1 MNTKRKL
-8 LLLILSL
+8 LLFISGMVLILIFTIMNTNTVKAA
-15 SVTILFLGNINLISA
+15 VT
-30 DTTSSAVSTSS
+30 
-41 SIASS
+41 
-46 TATSSSSTTS
+46 
-56 SASASSSSSSST
+56 
-68 TVFSSGIKW
+68 W

-83 PWTRGKRESKDTVR
+83 PWTRGKRESEYTVR

-153 QEISSSNVTRT
+153 QEISNSNVTRT

-212 DKDGNRNT
+212 DKDGNGNT

-246 DGIFYVGRNTT
+246 DGIFYAGKNTT

-360 ASINT
+360 VSINT
-365 KDYLESSFVDKVTGD
+365 KDYLESSFVNKVTGD

-423 DWMTL
+423 DWMIL

-452 KVYVYGQLSTL
+452 KVYVDGKLSTL
-463 TNPILVQIQT
+463 TNPILVQIQVPT
-473 PTLKVPD
+473 LKVPTLKVPD

-485 TIPAKDIYNGGS
+485 TISVKNIYNGGS

-507 LSLSIPD
+507 LSLFIPD

-540 LNILGKNL
+540 LNILGENL
-548 SATPIEVAS
+548 SATPIEVAR
-557 ISKQGL
+557 ISKHGL

-597 ETPIM
+597 ETPNM

>member
-1 MSVKKNL
+1 MNTKRKL
-8 LLLILSL
+8 LLFISGMALILL
-15 SVTILFLGNINLISA
+15 FTIMNTNTVKAAVT
-30 DTTSSAVSTSS
+30 
-41 SIASS
+41 
-46 TATSSSSTTS
+46 
-56 SASASSSSSSST
+56 
-68 TVFSSGIKW
+68 W

-83 PWTRGKRESKDTVR
+83 TWTQGRRLDGSLTR
-97 NYYGFMINNDNGQY
+97 NKYGFIINKDEGY
-111 IEEYEEG
+111 YMEEYKDSG
-118 NNIHVKVRIL
+118 NIHIKIPL
-128 AHIDWNKSTKTRYY
+128 IAHQDWNKSDNTKYY
-142 VVMQNGDSFSG
+142 LVMQNGNNISG
-153 QEISSSNVTRT
+153 QTISNVTRT
-164 KDVEYSKT
+164 KIKDYSMTSLWMLDV
-172 AVWTVDLSLGNVKA
+172 TVGNITA
-186 DKIQICIFDDD
+186 DKIQICIYDDD
-197 GKGIFGY
+197 GTY
-204 GFWEANGV
+204 GFWKTNGV
-212 DKDGNRNT
+212 ANDG
-220 DKTYPYVMCSP
+220 TYPFVMSTP
-231 IIGWNN
+231 VLGWNN

-452 KVYVYGQLSTL
+452 KVYVDGKLSTL
-463 TNPILVQIQT
+463 TNPILVQIQV

-485 TIPAKDIYNGGS
+485 TISVKNIYNGGS

-540 LNILGKNL
+540 LNILDKNL

-557 ISKQGL
+557 ISKHGL

>member
-1 MSVKKNL
+1 MSVKKDL

-30 DTTSSAVSTSS
+30 DTTSSAISTSS
-41 SIASS
+41 SIAS

-56 SASASSSSSSST
+56 SALASSSSSSST

-83 PWTRGKRESKDTVR
+83 TWTQGTKEAGGLTR
-97 NYYGFMINNDNGQY
+97 NKYGFMVNKDEGY
-111 IEEYEEG
+111 YMEEYKDS
-118 NNIHVKVRIL
+118 NNIHVMIPMIAYKS
-128 AHIDWNKSTKTRYY
+128 WNESTKTKYY
-142 VVMQNGDSFSG
+142 VVMQNGSTFSG
-153 QEISSSNVTRT
+153 QEISSSNVIRT
-164 KDVEYSKT
+164 KIKDYSRTALWMLDV
-172 AVWTVDLSLGNVKA
+172 TVGNITA
-186 DKIQICIFDDD
+186 DKIQICIYDDD
-197 GKGIFGY
+197 GSY
-204 GFWEANGV
+204 GFWRTNGV
-212 DKDGNRNT
+212 ADDG
-220 DKTYPYVMCSP
+220 TYPFVMSTP
-231 IIGWNN
+231 VLGWNN

-452 KVYVYGQLSTL
+452 KVYVDGKLSTL
-463 TNPILVQIQT
+463 TNPILVQIQV

-485 TIPAKDIYNGGS
+485 TISAKNIYNGGS

-507 LSLSIPD
+507 LSLFIPD

-522 TSSIKENDDNS
+522 TSSIKENDNNS

-557 ISKQGL
+557 ISKHGL

>member
-1 MSVKKNL
+1 MNTKRKL
-8 LLLILSL
+8 LLFISGMVLILL
-15 SVTILFLGNINLISA
+15 FTIMNTNTVKAAVT
-30 DTTSSAVSTSS
+30 
-41 SIASS
+41 
-46 TATSSSSTTS
+46 
-56 SASASSSSSSST
+56 
-68 TVFSSGIKW
+68 W

-83 PWTRGKRESKDTVR
+83 TWTQGRRLDGSLKR
-97 NYYGFMINNDNGQY
+97 NIYGFIINKDEGY
-111 IEEYEEG
+111 YMEEYKDSG
-118 NNIHVKVRIL
+118 NIHIKIPL
-128 AHIDWNKSTKTRYY
+128 IAHQDWNKSDNTKYY
-142 VVMQNGDSFSG
+142 LVMQNGSTFSG
-153 QEISSSNVTRT
+153 QEISSSNVIRT
-164 KDVEYSKT
+164 KIKDYSWTSLWRLDV
-172 AVWTVDLSLGNVKA
+172 TVGNITA
-186 DKIQICIFDDD
+186 DKIQICIYDDD
-197 GKGIFGY
+197 GSY
-204 GFWEANGV
+204 GFWRTNGV
-212 DKDGNRNT
+212 ADDG
-220 DKTYPYVMCSP
+220 TYPFVMSTP
-231 IIGWNN
+231 VLGWNN

-452 KVYVYGQLSTL
+452 KVYVDGKISTL
-463 TNPILVQIQT
+463 TNPILVQIQV

-485 TIPAKDIYNGGS
+485 TISVKNIYNGGS

-548 SATPIEVAS
+548 SATPVEVAS
-557 ISKQGL
+557 ISKHGL

>member
-1 MSVKKNL
+1 MNTKRKL
-8 LLLILSL
+8 LLFISGMALILL
-15 SVTILFLGNINLISA
+15 FTIMNTN
-30 DTTSSAVSTSS
+30 TVK
-41 SIASS
+41 
-46 TATSSSSTTS
+46 ATIT
-56 SASASSSSSSST
+56 
-68 TVFSSGIKW
+68 W

-83 PWTRGKRESKDTVR
+83 TWTQGRRFDGSLTR
-97 NYYGFMINNDNGQY
+97 NIYGFIINKDEGY
-111 IEEYEEG
+111 YMEEYKDSG
-118 NNIHVKVRIL
+118 NIHIKIPL
-128 AHIDWNKSTKTRYY
+128 IAHKDWNKSDNTKYY
-142 VVMQNGDSFSG
+142 LVMQNGNNISG
-153 QEISSSNVTRT
+153 QTISNVTRT
-164 KDVEYSKT
+164 KIKDYSRTSLWMLDV
-172 AVWTVDLSLGNVKA
+172 TVGNITA
-186 DKIQICIFDDD
+186 DKIQICIYDD
-197 GKGIFGY
+197 GSY
-204 GFWEANGV
+204 GFWKTNGV
-212 DKDGNRNT
+212 ADDG
-220 DKTYPYVMCSP
+220 TYPFVMSTP
-231 IIGWNN
+231 VLGWNN

-428 SAKDDFTQY
+428 STKDDFTQY
-437 LEKQALAGKKIYLMM
+437 LEKQALAGKKTYLMM
-452 KVYVYGQLSTL
+452 KVYVDGKLSTL
-463 TNPILVQIQT
+463 TNPILVQIQV

-485 TIPAKDIYNGGS
+485 TISVKNIYNGGS

-557 ISKQGL
+557 ISKHGL

-572 SFRGYHNPLTPRT
+572 SFRGYHNTLTPRT

>member
-1 MSVKKNL
+1 MNIKRKL
-8 LLLILSL
+8 LLFISGMALILL
-15 SVTILFLGNINLISA
+15 FTIMNTNTVKAAVT
-30 DTTSSAVSTSS
+30 
-41 SIASS
+41 
-46 TATSSSSTTS
+46 
-56 SASASSSSSSST
+56 
-68 TVFSSGIKW
+68 W

-83 PWTRGKRESKDTVR
+83 TWTQGTKEAGGLTR
-97 NYYGFMINNDNGQY
+97 NKYGFMVNKDKGY
-111 IEEYEEG
+111 YMEEYKDS
-118 NNIHVKVRIL
+118 NNIHVMIPMIAYKS
-128 AHIDWNKSTKTRYY
+128 WNESTKTKYY
-142 VVMQNGDSFSG
+142 VVMQNGSTFSG
-153 QEISSSNVTRT
+153 QEISSSNVIRT
-164 KDVEYSKT
+164 KIKDYSRTALWMLDV
-172 AVWTVDLSLGNVKA
+172 TVGNITA
-186 DKIQICIFDDD
+186 DKIQICIYDDD
-197 GKGIFGY
+197 GSY
-204 GFWEANGV
+204 GFWRTNGV
-212 DKDGNRNT
+212 ADDG
-220 DKTYPYVMCSP
+220 TYPFVMSTP
-231 IIGWNN
+231 VLGWNN

-452 KVYVYGQLSTL
+452 KVYVDGKLSTL
-463 TNPILVQIQT
+463 TNPILVQIQV

-485 TIPAKDIYNGGS
+485 TISAKNIYNGGS

-507 LSLSIPD
+507 LSLFIPD

-522 TSSIKENDDNS
+522 TSSIKENDNNS

-557 ISKQGL
+557 ISKHGL

>member
-1 MSVKKNL
+1 MSVKKDL

-30 DTTSSAVSTSS
+30 DTTSSAISTSS
-41 SIASS
+41 SIAS

-56 SASASSSSSSST
+56 SALASSSSSSST

-83 PWTRGKRESKDTVR
+83 TWTQGTKEAGGLTR
-97 NYYGFMINNDNGQY
+97 NKYGFMVNKDKGY
-111 IEEYEEG
+111 YMEEYKDS
-118 NNIHVKVRIL
+118 NNIHVMIPMIAYKS
-128 AHIDWNKSTKTRYY
+128 WNESTKTKYY
-142 VVMQNGDSFSG
+142 VVMQNGSTFSG
-153 QEISSSNVTRT
+153 QEISSSNVIRT
-164 KDVEYSKT
+164 KIKDYSRTALWMLDV
-172 AVWTVDLSLGNVKA
+172 TVGNITA
-186 DKIQICIFDDD
+186 DKIQICIYDDD
-197 GKGIFGY
+197 GSY
-204 GFWEANGV
+204 GFWRTNGV
-212 DKDGNRNT
+212 ADDG
-220 DKTYPYVMCSP
+220 TYPFVMSTP
-231 IIGWNN
+231 VLGWNN

-321 NKYGLDTVLTYEIPS
+321 NNYGLDTVLTYEIPS

-452 KVYVYGQLSTL
+452 KVYVDGKLSTL
-463 TNPILVQIQT
+463 TNPILVQIQV

-485 TIPAKDIYNGGS
+485 TISAKNIYNGGS

-507 LSLSIPD
+507 LSLFIPD

-522 TSSIKENDDNS
+522 TSSIKENDNNS

-557 ISKQGL
+557 ISKHGL

>member
-1 MSVKKNL
+1 MNTKRKL
-8 LLLILSL
+8 LLFISGMALILL
-15 SVTILFLGNINLISA
+15 FTIMNTNTVKAAVT
-30 DTTSSAVSTSS
+30 
-41 SIASS
+41 
-46 TATSSSSTTS
+46 
-56 SASASSSSSSST
+56 
-68 TVFSSGIKW
+68 W

-83 PWTRGKRESKDTVR
+83 TWTQGRRLDGSLTR
-97 NYYGFMINNDNGQY
+97 NKYGFIINKDEGY
-111 IEEYEEG
+111 YMEEYKDSG
-118 NNIHVKVRIL
+118 NIHIKIPL
-128 AHIDWNKSTKTRYY
+128 IAHQDWNKSDNTKYY
-142 VVMQNGDSFSG
+142 LVMQNGNNISG
-153 QEISSSNVTRT
+153 QTISNVTRT
-164 KDVEYSKT
+164 KIEDYSRTSLWMLDV
-172 AVWTVDLSLGNVKA
+172 TVGNITA
-186 DKIQICIFDDD
+186 DKIQICIYDD
-197 GKGIFGY
+197 GSY
-204 GFWEANGV
+204 GFWKTNGV
-212 DKDGNRNT
+212 ADDG
-220 DKTYPYVMCSP
+220 TYPFVMSTP
-231 IIGWNN
+231 VLGWNN

-311 IVDGLASSDT
+311 IVDGLVSSDT
-321 NKYGLDTVLTYEIPS
+321 NNYGLDTVLTYEIPS

-394 TSDNINDL
+394 MSDNINDL

-423 DWMTL
+423 DWMIL

-452 KVYVYGQLSTL
+452 KVYVDGKLSTL
-463 TNPILVQIQT
+463 TNPILVQIQV

-485 TIPAKDIYNGGS
+485 TISVKNIYNGGS

-522 TSSIKENDDNS
+522 TSSIKENDDDS

-557 ISKQGL
+557 ISKHGL

>member
-1 MSVKKNL
+1 MNTKRKL
-8 LLLILSL
+8 LLFISGMALILL
-15 SVTILFLGNINLISA
+15 FTIMNTNTVKAAVT
-30 DTTSSAVSTSS
+30 
-41 SIASS
+41 
-46 TATSSSSTTS
+46 
-56 SASASSSSSSST
+56 
-68 TVFSSGIKW
+68 W

-83 PWTRGKRESKDTVR
+83 TWTQGRRLDGSLTR
-97 NYYGFMINNDNGQY
+97 NKYGFIINKDEGY
-111 IEEYEEG
+111 YMEEYKDSG
-118 NNIHVKVRIL
+118 NIHIKIPL
-128 AHIDWNKSTKTRYY
+128 IAHQDWNKSDNTKYY
-142 VVMQNGDSFSG
+142 LVMQNGNNISG
-153 QEISSSNVTRT
+153 QTISNVTRT
-164 KDVEYSKT
+164 KIEDYSRTSLWMLDV
-172 AVWTVDLSLGNVKA
+172 TVGNITA
-186 DKIQICIFDDD
+186 DKIQICIYDD
-197 GKGIFGY
+197 GSY
-204 GFWEANGV
+204 VFWKTNGV
-212 DKDGNRNT
+212 ADDG
-220 DKTYPYVMCSP
+220 TYPFVMSTP
-231 IIGWNN
+231 VLGWNN

-311 IVDGLASSDT
+311 IVDGLVSSDT
-321 NKYGLDTVLTYEIPS
+321 NNYGLDTVLTYEIPS

-394 TSDNINDL
+394 MSDNINDL

-423 DWMTL
+423 DWMIL

-452 KVYVYGQLSTL
+452 KVYVDGKLSTL
-463 TNPILVQIQT
+463 TNPILVQIQV

-485 TIPAKDIYNGGS
+485 TISVKNIYNGGS

-557 ISKQGL
+557 ISKHGL

>member
-41 SIASS
+41 SIAS

-83 PWTRGKRESKDTVR
+83 IWTQGTKEAGGLTR
-97 NYYGFMINNDNGQY
+97 NKYGFMVNKDEGY
-111 IEEYEEG
+111 YMEEYKDS
-118 NNIHVKVRIL
+118 NNIHVMIPMIAYKS
-128 AHIDWNKSTKTRYY
+128 WNKSTKTKYY
-142 VVMQNGDSFSG
+142 VVMQSGSTFSG
-153 QEISSSNVTRT
+153 QEISSSNVIRT
-164 KDVEYSKT
+164 KIEDYSRTALWMLDV
-172 AVWTVDLSLGNVKA
+172 TVGNIKA
-186 DKIQICIFDDD
+186 DKIQICIYDDD
-197 GKGIFGY
+197 GSY
-204 GFWEANGV
+204 GFWRTNGV
-212 DKDGNRNT
+212 ADDG
-220 DKTYPYVMCSP
+220 TYPFVMSTP
-231 IIGWNN
+231 VLGWNN

-452 KVYVYGQLSTL
+452 KVYVDGKLSTL
-463 TNPILVQIQT
+463 TNPILVQIQV

-485 TIPAKDIYNGGS
+485 TISVKNIYNGGS

-514 TSKSTWKV
+514 TSRSTWKV

-548 SATPIEVAS
+548 SATPVEVAS
-557 ISKQGL
+557 ISKHGL

>member
-41 SIASS
+41 SIAS

-83 PWTRGKRESKDTVR
+83 TWTQGTKEAGGLTR
-97 NYYGFMINNDNGQY
+97 NKYGFMVNKDEGY
-111 IEEYEEG
+111 YMEEYKDS
-118 NNIHVKVRIL
+118 NNIHVMIPMIAYKS
-128 AHIDWNKSTKTRYY
+128 WNESTKTKYY
-142 VVMQNGDSFSG
+142 VVMQSGSKFSG
-153 QEISSSNVTRT
+153 QEISSSNVIRT
-164 KDVEYSKT
+164 KVEDYSRTALWMLDV
-172 AVWTVDLSLGNVKA
+172 TVGNITA
-186 DKIQICIFDDD
+186 DKIQICIYDDD
-197 GKGIFGY
+197 GSY
-204 GFWEANGV
+204 GFWRTNGV
-212 DKDGNRNT
+212 ADDG
-220 DKTYPYVMCSP
+220 TYPFVMSTP
-231 IIGWNN
+231 VLGWNN

-452 KVYVYGQLSTL
+452 KVYVDGKLSTL
-463 TNPILVQIQT
+463 TNPILVQIQV

-485 TIPAKDIYNGGS
+485 TISVKNIYNGGS

-548 SATPIEVAS
+548 SATPVEVAS
-557 ISKQGL
+557 ISKHGL

>member
-1 MSVKKNL
+1 MNTKRKL
-8 LLLILSL
+8 LLFISGMALILL
-15 SVTILFLGNINLISA
+15 FTIMNTNTVKAAVT
-30 DTTSSAVSTSS
+30 
-41 SIASS
+41 
-46 TATSSSSTTS
+46 
-56 SASASSSSSSST
+56 
-68 TVFSSGIKW
+68 W

-83 PWTRGKRESKDTVR
+83 TWTQGRRLDGSLTR
-97 NYYGFMINNDNGQY
+97 NKYGFIINKDEGY
-111 IEEYEEG
+111 YMEEYKDSG
-118 NNIHVKVRIL
+118 NIHIKIPL
-128 AHIDWNKSTKTRYY
+128 IAHQDWNKSDNTKYY
-142 VVMQNGDSFSG
+142 LVMQNGNNISG
-153 QEISSSNVTRT
+153 QTISNVTRT
-164 KDVEYSKT
+164 KIEDYSRTSLWMLDV
-172 AVWTVDLSLGNVKA
+172 TVGNITA
-186 DKIQICIFDDD
+186 DKIQICIYDD
-197 GKGIFGY
+197 GSY
-204 GFWEANGV
+204 GFWKTNGV
-212 DKDGNRNT
+212 ADDG
-220 DKTYPYVMCSP
+220 TYPFVMSTP
-231 IIGWNN
+231 VLGWNN

-394 TSDNINDL
+394 MSDNINDL

-423 DWMTL
+423 DWMIL

-452 KVYVYGQLSTL
+452 KVYVDGKLSTL
-463 TNPILVQIQT
+463 TNPILVQIQV

-485 TIPAKDIYNGGS
+485 TISVKNIYNGGS

-557 ISKQGL
+557 ISKHGL